1 MVYIVNSLY
10 ALALTLTGGVIIAIA
25 VIGFYI
31 IEIIEYT
38 KKEMKLIEELE
49 KIEINKMRNEKN
61 I

>member
-1 MVYIVNSLY
+1 MVDIVNSLY